1 MSIKEGLHISP
12 SHCVEN
18 TRASVYKL
26 DRNVKKNPRMI
37 ILGPII
43 VVLLMAVA
51 IQNASCAAD
60 PHVSFTKTV
69 APVTPAECNK
79 WLVTVTAAGVD
90 PVTKP
95 VDVLLVIDR
104 SGSMAFGSPTRLSSA
119 KSAAIN
125 FANLILAPGNP
136 GNRIGV
142 VSFASDVTTNT
153 GFTTS
158 LTTVTTAINSL
169 NANGGTNT
177 ENAFDVAGGLF
188 PATPPCDRVQVL
200 IFLSDG
206 VPTVGSL
213 QNCGFDG
220 DSCDGGYCGAYTTY
234 PCTRDCCNYPGGP
247 NCCTN
252 GAIYRSATAKARANV
267 YSIGLV
273 TGMTTPTLTVA
284 REVFNRVQDSG
295 YYEAPS
301 PSDLNNIYAQIA
313 GQLQLAVTSGAVT
326 ENIDSVGTDFNI
338 VGTPTTTAGT
348 ATVSGNVIT
357 WNGFNVAFGT
367 PATMTYTITPKSGVC
382 GDQILGG
389 SSMTYTTVSCTSNT
403 LTATSAP
410 TSASV
415 TCLTAA
421 ISPVPTAV
429 CQGSTLQLN
438 GNPSLNGVPLADGA
452 AGYTHKWTGT
462 GAIYLTADNIQKP
475 IFQSN
480 APAGSYTLIY
490 TVTDSRGCTATDTNT
505 ITVYSRPTAAISPT
519 SVCQGTALPLN
530 GNPSGGSGSYTTHV
544 WTGDITHLSASNIQN
559 PILLATAPAGTYSLT
574 YTVTDSRGC
583 TGTDTKTITV
593 HSRPTA
599 SITPDPAEVCQ
610 GSTLPLNGNPSGG
623 SGSYTTHLWT
633 GTGTAY
639 LSAANIQNPT
649 FLGTAPA
656 GTYDLTYTITD
667 SRGCQGSDAITVT
680 VYSRPSASISPT
692 SVCQGTALPLNGN
705 PSGGSGSY
713 TTHVWTGDIMHL
725 SATNI
730 QNPILLATAPAGTYS
745 LTYTVTDSR
754 GCIGTDTKTITVHSR
769 PIASITPDPAEVC
782 QGSTLQLNGNP
793 SGGSGSY
800 TTHAW
805 TGAGAAY
812 LSATN
817 VQNPTFQG
825 TATAGT
831 YSLTY
836 TVTDS
841 NGCIG
846 TDTITVKVGAKPT
859 VAAGP
864 DQSIC
869 IEDDAQTV
877 KLTATAT
884 DYDSIVWTQESG
896 PGTFDPGSNELEI
909 IFHPDY
915 DSSIAYSE
923 TVFKVQAIA
932 QSPCTGTETASDYVT
947 VMVSM
952 KPETDILVTF

>member
-1 MSIKEGLHISP
+1 M
-12 SHCVEN
+12 V
-18 TRASVYKL
+18 
-26 DRNVKKNPRMI
+26 
-37 ILGPII
+37 
-43 VVLLMAVA
+43 VA

-60 PHVSFTKTV
+60 PYVSFTKTV

-79 WLVTVTAAGVD
+79 WLVTVTAAGVGTY
-90 PVTKP
+90 TKP

-104 SGSMAFGSPTRLSSA
+104 SGSMSDGTPSRLSSA

-125 FANLILAPGNP
+125 FANLVLASGNP

-142 VSFASDVTTNT
+142 VSFASDVTINT

-158 LTTVTTAINSL
+158 LTTVTSAINSL

-177 ENAFDVAGGLF
+177 EYVFNVAGGLF

-220 DSCDGGYCGAYTTY
+220 TYCAGSCGSYTTS
-234 PCTRDCCNYPGGP
+234 CNVDCCNSPGGP

-252 GAIYRSATAKARANV
+252 GAISQSATAKARANV

-273 TGMTTPTLTVA
+273 TGMTNPTLTVA

-301 PSDLNNIYAQIA
+301 PSDLNAIYAQIA

-326 ENIDSVGTDFNI
+326 ENIDSIGTDFNI

-348 ATVSGNVIT
+348 AAVSGNVIT

-367 PATMTYTITPKSGVC
+367 PATMTYTMTPKSGVC

-421 ISPVPTAV
+421 ISPDPTAV

-462 GAIYLTADNIQKP
+462 GATYLTADNIQKP
-475 IFQSN
+475 IFQST

-490 TVTDSRGCTATDTNT
+490 TVTDSRGCTAADTNT
-505 ITVYSRPTAAISPT
+505 ITVYSRPTATISPT
-519 SVCQGTALPLN
+519 SICLGSTLQLN
-530 GNPSGGSGSYTTHV
+530 GNPSGGLAPYTTHA
-544 WTGDITHLSASNIQN
+544 WTGAGATYLSATNIQN
-559 PILLATAPAGTYSLT
+559 PIFKDTAPVGTYSLT
-574 YTVTDSRGC
+574 YTVTDSHGC
-583 TGTDTKTITV
+583 TGSDTKTITV
-593 HSRPTA
+593 HSRPVA
-599 SITPDPAEVCQ
+599 AITPDPASVCQ

-623 SGSYTTHLWT
+623 SGSYTTHAWT
-633 GTGTAY
+633 GAGATY
-639 LSAANIQNPT
+639 LSATNIQNPI
-649 FLGTAPA
+649 FKDNAPA
-656 GTYDLTYTITD
+656 GSYALTYTVTD
-667 SRGCQGSDAITVT
+667 SNGCTGSDTVT
-680 VYSRPSASISPT
+680 VTVNSRPTATISPT
-692 SVCQGTALPLNGN
+692 SVCQGTA
-705 PSGGSGSY
+705 
-713 TTHVWTGDIMHL
+713 
-725 SATNI
+725 
-730 QNPILLATAPAGTYS
+730 
-745 LTYTVTDSR
+745 
-754 GCIGTDTKTITVHSR
+754 
-769 PIASITPDPAEVC
+769 
-782 QGSTLQLNGNP
+782 LQLNGNP

-805 TGAGAAY
+805 TGDTTY
-812 LSATN
+812 LSPTN
-817 VQNPTFQG
+817 IQNPVLS
-825 TATAGT
+825 ASAPAGT

-846 TDTITVKVGAKPT
+846 SDTKTITVRSRPTASITPDPADVCQGFTLQINGNPSGGSGSYTTHAWTGDTGYLSATNIQNPVLSAAAPAGTYSLTYTVTDSNGCIGSDTITVNVGAKPT
-859 VAAGP
+859 VLAGS

-869 IEDDAQTV
+869 IEDDLQTV
-877 KLTATAT
+877 KLTATAS

-896 PGTFDPGSNELEI
+896 PGTFEAGSNALEI

-923 TVFKVQAIA
+923 TAFKVQAIA
-932 QSPCTGTETASDYVT
+932 KSPCSGTETASDNVM

-952 KPETDILVTF
+952 KPETDIVVTF